1 MQAPTQQTTGPYR
14 FIALQKLLR
23 IFYSGKN
30 CFNSYYKLIFQD
42 KKIKNS
48 FLRENIVILYPQ
60 IMTGFTEYLPYAF
73 ALIVAITFLVLLRQ
87 FVYTYIN
94 LKNKELQM
102 LGIKSNSENKIHSYE
117 RMTLFLE
124 RIKPS
129 NLIQKFDKDLAVHE
143 FIYLTERSITEEFE
157 YNASQQLYITK
168 NSWKNI
174 VDSKNA
180 VVELLHKTYSS
191 MNENASLSDFKTV
204 FLMNYMGENDY
215 ISETIE
221 DLRKDIILI
230 A

>member
-1 MQAPTQQTTGPYR
+1 
-14 FIALQKLLR
+14 
-23 IFYSGKN
+23 
-30 CFNSYYKLIFQD
+30 
-42 KKIKNS
+42 
-48 FLRENIVILYPQ
+48 
-60 IMTGFTEYLPYAF
+60 MTGLIEYLPYAF
-73 ALIVAITFLVLLRQ
+73 ALIVAIPFLVLLRQ

-94 LKNKELQM
+94 LKNKELQ
-102 LGIKSNSENKIHSYE
+102 LLSVKSNSENKTHSYE

-129 NLIQKFDKDLAVHE
+129 NLIQKFDKDLAIHE
-143 FIYLTERSITEEFE
+143 FIFLTEKSINEEFE

-180 VVELLHKTYSS
+180 VAELLHKTYNS
-191 MNENASLSDFKTV
+191 MNNNASLSDFKTV

-215 ISETIE
+215 VSETIE
-221 DLRKDIILI
+221 DLRKEIILI

>member
-1 MQAPTQQTTGPYR
+1 
-14 FIALQKLLR
+14 
-23 IFYSGKN
+23 
-30 CFNSYYKLIFQD
+30 
-42 KKIKNS
+42 
-48 FLRENIVILYPQ
+48 
-60 IMTGFTEYLPYAF
+60 
-73 ALIVAITFLVLLRQ
+73 
-87 FVYTYIN
+87 
-94 LKNKELQM
+94 M

>member
-1 MQAPTQQTTGPYR
+1 MKD
-14 FIALQKLLR
+14 L
-23 IFYSGKN
+23 
-30 CFNSYYKLIFQD
+30 
-42 KKIKNS
+42 
-48 FLRENIVILYPQ
+48 
-60 IMTGFTEYLPYAF
+60 TEYLPYAF
-73 ALIVAITFLVLLRQ
+73 ALIVAIPFLVLLRQ

-94 LKNKELQM
+94 LKNQELKL
-102 LGIKSNSENKIHSYE
+102 LGIKSNTENKTHSYE

-129 NLIQKFDKDLAVHE
+129 NLIQKFDKDLAIHE
-143 FIYLTERSITEEFE
+143 FIFLTEKSVTEEFE

-180 VVELLHKTYSS
+180 IIELLHKTYES
-191 MNENASLSDFKTV
+191 MNDKASLDDFKTI

-215 ISETIE
+215 ISDTIE
-221 DLRKDIILI
+221 DLRKEILLI